1 MDRCEDMKIKLS
13 PELSYLIGLWRK
25 SRCPEGLGVEG
36 DKEVLEIFTQE
47 VLERQLTTSD
57 KLLTDGDKV
66 YFYHTAYRKFFQQ
79 IEAEELE
86 RFKYL
91 NEYAAN
97 YLAGMFDAVGSID
110 ERGVVSF
117 GYPTK
122 QDEMMLLRL
131 GFQTRRKSERLAIE
145 RPVLF
150 LTFIKNYVRKFKGHK
165 VFEYIRTQDKPAA
178 AKK

>member
-1 MDRCEDMKIKLS
+1 MKIKLS

-25 SRCPEGLGVEG
+25 SRCPDGLGVEG
-36 DKEVLEIFTQE
+36 GKEILEIFTQE
-47 VLERQLTTSD
+47 VLERQLAPPD
-57 KLLTDGDKV
+57 KILTGEDKV

-79 IEAEELE
+79 IETEQLE

-97 YLAGMFDAVGSID
+97 YLAGMFDAVGAID

-131 GFQTRRKSERLAIE
+131 GFQTRRKADRLVIE

-150 LTFIKNYVRKFKGHK
+150 LTFIKNYVRRFKGHK
-165 VFEYIRTQDKPAA
+165 VFDYIRMQDKPAEPR
-178 AKK
+178 K